1 MRRLLLALA
10 LTASAAQAQDWPI
23 EYYDPAADGAPA
35 DLVLPM
41 PCGGA
46 MAFQKVSVPVEA
58 DDPLADRRIRLGQ
71 TLDDSGYSDY
81 LRPAFLRGPFADS
94 DSGTTYYYIA
104 RYELTQGQF
113 RALQGDCSPLER
125 TDRVA
130 QGDLSWFGALE
141 VAQL

>member
-1 MRRLLLALA
+1 MLSPWLWAWKSSGVAPYRDCGMVIHA

-58 DDPLADRRIRLGQ
+58 DESSIQVNCHACAALNEVTLA
-71 TLDDSGYSDY
+71 
-81 LRPAFLRGPFADS
+81 A
-94 DSGTTYYYIA
+94 
-104 RYELTQGQF
+104 
-113 RALQGDCSPLER
+113 
-125 TDRVA
+125 
-130 QGDLSWFGALE
+130 
-141 VAQL
+141 